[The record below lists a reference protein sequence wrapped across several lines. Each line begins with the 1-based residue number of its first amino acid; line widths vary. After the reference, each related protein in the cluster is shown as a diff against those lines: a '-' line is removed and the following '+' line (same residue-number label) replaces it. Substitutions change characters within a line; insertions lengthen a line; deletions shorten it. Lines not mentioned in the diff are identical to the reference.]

1 LVFEVEGGN
10 WPQRLTTW
18 VAEVEPMVDT
28 ATDDRAVGELCPISR
43 SDHTHITR
51 PNMKNAIRIAA
62 KRLAM
67 LAPVHAVSHALSQR
81 KHREKYWFGLPV
93 FIYSNPYGARF
104 QRQSAI
110 R

>member
-1 LVFEVEGGN
+1 LLCELEGENG
-10 WPQRLTTW
+10 PQRLTAG
-18 VAEVEPMVDT
+18 VAQVEPMVDT
-28 ATDDRAVGELCPISR
+28 ATDDRAIGELCPVSR
-43 SDHTHITR
+43 SIHTHITR

-62 KRLAM
+62 KRLDV